1 MFKKVL
7 IANRGEPAVRVVRAC
22 RDLGIPAVALY
33 EPEDRGALYVHLADE
48 AYLVE
53 PPASYRDPDLV
64 IALARQSGADA
75 VHPGYGY
82 LAEHLEFTRTCEGEG
97 IVVIGPGSAC
107 LELTTNKIAALERVR
122 QAGFSTVTTSSR
134 AFTPDEADAL
144 HAEAE
149 RLGYPV
155 IVKPWSGGRG
165 RGTQLVR
172 EPARLLE
179 VVREAAAAAQ
189 AVFGN
194 PRVYLEVAVLPSR
207 YIEVPL
213 LADNYGALVHM
224 GERDSTIQR
233 NKRKVIAEAPA
244 PGLTPAQRA
253 TVRGAAVEIARLF
266 GCRGACTV
274 EFVVDADGQYYFTE
288 VKPRLQVEHPA
299 TEMVTRIDAVREQIR
314 LAAGQPLGFSQDD
327 VRIAGAAFLCRI
339 NAEDPWRDYLP
350 SPGRIG
356 MLRVPGGPNVRVD
369 TYAFSGAEVSVRY
382 ESLFAK
388 LAVWGANREEALHR
402 LRRALA
408 EFAVTGINTNISMLR
423 QMVSDPDFIA
433 GAYDS
438 SFSHR
443 RLEPAARPDSESLR
457 DLAAVAALAFLAR
470 VQAARPITPPDFTT
484 GWHRDSRRLPQ

>member
-22 RDLGIPAVALY
+22 RDLGIPAVAVY
-33 EPEDRGALYVHLADE
+33 EPDDRGALHVRLANE
-48 AYLVE
+48 AYPIE
-53 PPASYRDPDLV
+53 PPGSYRDPELM
-64 IALARQSGADA
+64 IELARRTGADA

-82 LAEHLEFTRTCEGEG
+82 LAEHLEFTRACEAEG

-107 LELTTNKIAALERVR
+107 LEQTGNKIAALERVR
-122 QAGFSTVTTSSR
+122 QAGFSTVTASSR
-134 AFTPDEADAL
+134 AFTPDEESAL

-149 RLGYPV
+149 RLGYPLV
-155 IVKPWSGGRG
+155 VKPWSGGRG
-165 RGTQLVR
+165 RGTQVVR
-172 EPARLLE
+172 EPSQLIP
-179 VVREAAAAAQ
+179 VVNDAAASAR
-189 AVFGN
+189 AVFGDS
-194 PRVYLEVAVLPSR
+194 RVYLEVAIFPSR

-213 LADNYGALVHM
+213 LADNYGAIVHM
-224 GERDSTIQR
+224 GERDGSIQR

-244 PGLTPAQRA
+244 PGLTPSQRT
-253 TVRGAAVEIARLF
+253 TVRNTAIEIAKLF

-314 LAAGQPLGFSQDD
+314 LAAGQPLGFTQDD
-327 VRIAGAAFLCRI
+327 VRINGTSFLCRI

-356 MLRVPGGPNVRVD
+356 VFRVPGGPNVRVD
-369 TYAFSGAEVSVRY
+369 SYAFPGAEVSVRY
-382 ESLFAK
+382 EPLFAK
-388 LAVWGANREEALHR
+388 LAVWGANREEALGR

-408 EFAVTGINTNISMLR
+408 EFAITGINTNIGMLR
-423 QMVSDPDFIA
+423 QIAIDPDFSA
-433 GAYDS
+433 GTYDTE
-438 SFSHR
+438 FGLRH
-443 RLEPAARPDSESLR
+443 LQPAAPADAETLR

-470 VQAARPITPPDFTT
+470 ASAARPITPPAFTT
-484 GWHRDSRRLPQ
+484 GWHRDSRRVPQ